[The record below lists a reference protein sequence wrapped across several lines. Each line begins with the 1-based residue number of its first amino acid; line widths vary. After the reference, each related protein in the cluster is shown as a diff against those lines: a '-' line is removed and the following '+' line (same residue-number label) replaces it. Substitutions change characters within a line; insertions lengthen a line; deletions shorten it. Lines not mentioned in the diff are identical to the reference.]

1 MPLAQL
7 RGEARAQMLIESAS
21 RPALHAAL
29 GPWVDALHAQRS
41 AVRWQLVVDPL
52 EI

>member
-1 MPLAQL
+1 V
-7 RGEARAQMLIESAS
+7 
-21 RPALHAAL
+21 L
-29 GPWVDALHAQRS
+29 GPWIDVLHAQRS